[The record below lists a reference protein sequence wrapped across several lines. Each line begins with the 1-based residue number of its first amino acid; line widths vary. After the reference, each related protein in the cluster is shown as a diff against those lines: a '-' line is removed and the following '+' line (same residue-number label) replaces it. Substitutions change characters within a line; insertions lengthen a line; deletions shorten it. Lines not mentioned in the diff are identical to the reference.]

1 MSHDLLVLV
10 AKIFGPIWMMGFL
23 VIVAIRAYAPSRRAA
38 HDRAARSILRPEDGM
53 GKTP

>member
-23 VIVAIRAYAPSRRAA
+23 LIVTLRAYAPSRRAA
-38 HDRAARSILRPEDGM
+38 RSILEPVDKPGASA
-53 GKTP
+53 